1 MGNGYPTLP
10 CATPTHMAG
19 PGCHFGNPTQPA
31 GGFLFCDRKKLPKMA
46 VSSHFRPF
54 CDQVLSGRV
63 FGWQPDP
70 PVGCQVG
77 GLPEPKPGP
86 TQPIAQPSCQ
96 NSNPTLP
103 HRVGLDCSSV
113 QFSLGFGSHRFTTW
127 QTWVWFRF

>member
-10 CATPTHMAG
+10 CAKPARGAG

-54 CDQVLSGRV
+54 CNRVLLGRV

-70 PVGCQVG
+70 PAGCQVG

-86 TQPIAQPSCQ
+86 TRPIAQPKT
-96 NSNPTLP
+96 NTKV
-103 HRVGLDCSSV
+103 R
-113 QFSLGFGSHRFTTW
+113 
-127 QTWVWFRF
+127 FRFKNLRPN

>member
-10 CATPTHMAG
+10 CAKPARGAG
-19 PGCHFGNPTQPA
+19 PGCYFGNPTQPA

-54 CDQVLSGRV
+54 CDRVLPGRV

-70 PVGCQVG
+70 PVSCQVG

-86 TQPIAQPSCQ
+86 TRPIAQPSY
-96 NSNPTLP
+96 NIFINNTITKIPVYFVDVIYL
-103 HRVGLDCSSV
+103 VL
-113 QFSLGFGSHRFTTW
+113 
-127 QTWVWFRF
+127 